1 MALNVELLQSSF
13 ALVAPS
19 ADDLADYFYD
29 RLFSDFPAVV
39 PLFDGVEMPDQKK
52 KLLASLKLV
61 VENLRRP
68 DVLAPALK
76 DMGLRHVDYG
86 AQEAHYPAVGQTLLK
101 SLAHVAGDA
110 WNPELT
116 EAWAEAY
123 SVVADLMLAGAAE
136 AVEA

>member
-13 ALVAPS
+13 ALVAPR
-19 ADDLADYFYD
+19 ADELADYFYD

-39 PLFDGVEMPDQKK
+39 PLFDAVEMPEQKK

-68 DVLAPALK
+68 DVLESALK

-86 AQEAHYPAVGQTLLK
+86 AREEHYPAVGQTLLK

-116 EAWAEAY
+116 DAWAEAY
-123 SVVADLMLAGAAE
+123 SVVADLMLAGAEEVVVA
-136 AVEA
+136 

>member
-19 ADDLADYFYD
+19 ADELADYFYD

-39 PLFDGVEMPDQKK
+39 PLFDGVEMSDQKK